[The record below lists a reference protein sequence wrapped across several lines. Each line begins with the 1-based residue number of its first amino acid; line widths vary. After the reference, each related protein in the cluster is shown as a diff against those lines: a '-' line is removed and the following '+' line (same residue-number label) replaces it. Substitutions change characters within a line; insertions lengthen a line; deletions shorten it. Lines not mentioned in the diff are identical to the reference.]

1 MVKLI
6 IFLRGN
12 ITKNINLYFETM
24 IENLFFLTGWLKN
37 IGSNLMGD
45 FTHSY
50 SLDGLSLLFI
60 ILTIILTF
68 FCIID
73 IISSTSLFDQNK
85 ELIICLLFL
94 ALFLIL
100 AFLTIDLLIF
110 YIFFESVLIPMFLI
124 IGVWGSRERKI
135 RADYYF
141 FLYTLIGSVFLFFC
155 IFILFFE
162 SHSTKLFILYGTF
175 IPFEKECLLWI
186 FGFIAFSIK
195 IPMFPFHI
203 WLPEAHVEAPTSG
216 SVILAGLL
224 LKLGG
229 YGCIKIILPILPNS
243 SFFFFP
249 IISVLC
255 VVSVIYAVLKFIK

>member
-1 MVKLI
+1 MSKI
-6 IFLRGN
+6 TIFFLGGN
-12 ITKNINLYFETM
+12 INLNINLYSETM
-24 IENLFFLTGWLKN
+24 IENLFFLTGWLQN

-45 FTHSY
+45 FTLSY

-60 ILTIILTF
+60 ILTVILTT

-73 IISSTSLFDQNK
+73 IIPSNNLLHQNK

-100 AFLTIDLLIF
+100 AFSTIDLLIF

-124 IGVWGSRERKI
+124 IGIWGSRERKI

-141 FLYTLIGSVFLFFC
+141 FLYTLIGSIFLFFC

-162 SHSTKLFILYGTF
+162 AHSTKFFILYGTF

-229 YGCIKIILPILPNS
+229 YGCIKIIIPILPNS

-249 IISVLC
+249 IISVFC
-255 VVSVIYAVLKFIK
+255 VVSVIYAV

>member
-1 MVKLI
+1 
-6 IFLRGN
+6 
-12 ITKNINLYFETM
+12 M
-24 IENLFFLTGWLKN
+24 IEKLFFLTNWLQN

-45 FTHSY
+45 FSLSY
-50 SLDGLSLLFI
+50 SLDGLSFIFI

-68 FCIID
+68 FCVID
-73 IISSTSLFDQNK
+73 LISISLLHQNK

-124 IGVWGSRERKI
+124 IGIWGSRERKI

-141 FLYTLIGSVFLFFC
+141 FLYTLVGSIFLFFC

-162 SHSTKLFILYGTF
+162 AHSTKFFILYGTY
-175 IPFEKECLLWI
+175 ITFEKECLLWI
-186 FGFIAFSIK
+186 FGFIAFAIK

-249 IISVLC
+249 IISIFC
-255 VVSVIYAVLKFIK
+255 IVSVIYAVL